1 METGSE
7 KTKKKTKRKV
17 RKRRKKVPMTWRRK
31 ITNWNSGIRKR
42 GGEIKIPSD
51 IKMPESCIYCLEDL
65 TPKNA
70 SLDHNIP
77 LQREGPDS
85 FDNYDFICFPCN
97 RAKGTLTGQEYKDL
111 IAVLQA
117 LGKYTRDLVLRKLR
131 YSWRVR

>member
-1 METGSE
+1 METGSK
-7 KTKKKTKRKV
+7 KTKKKAQRKV
-17 RKRRKKVPMTWRRK
+17 RKRRKKVPMTWARK
-31 ITNWNSGIRKR
+31 ICNWNSGIRKR
-42 GGEIKIPSD
+42 GSEIKITTD
-51 IKMPESCIYCLEDL
+51 MAMPETCIYCNEEI

-77 LQREGPDS
+77 LQRGGEDN

-97 RAKGTLTGQEYKDL
+97 RSKGTLTGQEYRDL
-111 IAVLQA
+111 VDVLQV